1 MKKTL
6 VLSVFFLCLASLPKA
21 YALDG
26 IEVFSGYLDGRL
38 DDTKK
43 DYQAVPL
50 LVGLIFDLKPLTSK
64 IGINP
69 KGRVDF
75 ILEPFINTVT
85 SPNSNV
91 EVGSNFLFEYVFP
104 LSEKFQPY
112 VKGGIGALYMSQHT
126 LEQSTQYN
134 FLPQGGGGIRY
145 FLKDNVALNFEY
157 RYRHLSNASLKSPNS
172 GIDANMYLGGV
183 TIFFDKGGSAA
194 KEKKDDTKNTQGE
207 DN

>member
-1 MKKTL
+1 MKKLL
-6 VLSVFFLCLASLPKA
+6 VLFFLFLALLPSV

-26 IEVFSGYLDGRL
+26 VEVFSGYLDGHL

-85 SPNSNV
+85 SPDSNV

-126 LEQSTQYN
+126 KEQSTQYN

-145 FLKDNVALNFEY
+145 FIKDNVALNFEY
-157 RYRHLSNASLKSPNS
+157 RYRHLSNASLKHPNS
-172 GIDANMYLGGV
+172 GIDANMYLGGI
-183 TIFFDKGGSAA
+183 TIFFDKGKSTNT
-194 KEKKDDTKNTQGE
+194 KEDDTTNTQSQ

>member
-1 MKKTL
+1 MKKAL
-6 VLSVFFLCLASLPKA
+6 VLTVFFLCLAKLPST

-26 IEVFSGYLDGRL
+26 VEVLSGYLDGYL

-50 LVGLIFDLKPLTSK
+50 LVGLIFDMKPLTSK
-64 IGINP
+64 IGLNP

-112 VKGGIGALYMSQHT
+112 VKGGLGALYMSQHT
-126 LEQSTQYN
+126 LEQVTQYN
-134 FLPQGGGGIRY
+134 FLPQGGAGIRY
-145 FLKDNVALNFEY
+145 FIKNNIALDFEY
-157 RYRHLSNASLKSPNS
+157 RYRHLSNASLKHPNS
-172 GIDANMYLGGV
+172 GINSNMYLGGI
-183 TIFFDKGGSAA
+183 TIFFDKGISPSA
-194 KEKKDDTKNTQGE
+194 KEDDTKNTE
-207 DN
+207 SKNN

>member
-69 KGRVDF
+69 RKVDF
-75 ILEPFINTVT
+75 IWTIHKYGDQPELQRWGVQ
-85 SPNSNV
+85 
-91 EVGSNFLFEYVFP
+91 FP
-104 LSEKFQPY
+104 
-112 VKGGIGALYMSQHT
+112 V
-126 LEQSTQYN
+126 
-134 FLPQGGGGIRY
+134 
-145 FLKDNVALNFEY
+145 
-157 RYRHLSNASLKSPNS
+157 
-172 GIDANMYLGGV
+172 
-183 TIFFDKGGSAA
+183 
-194 KEKKDDTKNTQGE
+194 
-207 DN
+207 

>member
-1 MKKTL
+1 MKK
-6 VLSVFFLCLASLPKA
+6 VLALTVFFLCLANVPFT

-26 IEVFSGYLDGRL
+26 VSVLSGYLDAHL
-38 DDTKK
+38 TDTKK

-50 LVGLIFDLKPLTSK
+50 LAGLIFDMKPLTSK
-64 IGINP
+64 IGLNP
-69 KGRVDF
+69 KGRIDF

-85 SPNSNV
+85 TPNSNV

-104 LSEKFQPY
+104 LSEKLQPY

-145 FLKDNVALNFEY
+145 FIKDNIALDFEY
-157 RYRHLSNASLKSPNS
+157 RYRHLSNASIKHPNS
-172 GIDANMYLGGV
+172 GIDANMYLGGI
-183 TIFFDKGGSAA
+183 TIFFDKGKSAA
-194 KEKKDDTKNTQGE
+194 TKEDDTKNTQSQ

>member
-1 MKKTL
+1 MKKALALT
-6 VLSVFFLCLASLPKA
+6 VFFLCLASLSSV

-26 IEVFSGYLDGRL
+26 VEVLSGYLDGNL
-38 DDTKK
+38 DNTKK

-50 LVGLIFDLKPLTSK
+50 LVGLIFDMKPLTSK

-85 SPNSNV
+85 SPDSNV

-126 LEQSTQYN
+126 EEQSTQYN
-134 FLPQGGGGIRY
+134 FLPQGGGGLRY
-145 FLKDNVALNFEY
+145 FIKDNIALNFEY
-157 RYRHLSNASLKSPNS
+157 RYRHLSNASIKHPNS
-172 GIDANMYLGGV
+172 GIDANMYLGGI
-183 TIFFDKGGSAA
+183 TIFFDKGENPSA
-194 KEKKDDTKNTQGE
+194 KEDETKNTQSH